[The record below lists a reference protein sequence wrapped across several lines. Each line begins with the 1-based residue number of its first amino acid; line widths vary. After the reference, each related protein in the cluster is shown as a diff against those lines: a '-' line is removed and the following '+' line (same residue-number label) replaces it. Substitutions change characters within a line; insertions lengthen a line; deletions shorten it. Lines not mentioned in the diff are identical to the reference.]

1 VETALSH
8 IAEMVSANLIGN
20 GSTTICGVAPFESA
34 HAKDITVAGSKKYLK
49 LLDMCKASAVIV
61 PRHTTS
67 DALNLLQV
75 DHPLVAFAKVIAF
88 FHPTR
93 KLPAQIHP
101 TAHIGE
107 GVEWGNDVCVGA
119 CAVIGNGVRLGDR
132 TQIHAGAVIA
142 DDVIIG
148 DDVTVFP
155 NVTVLDR
162 CRIGNRVNIQ
172 AGSVIGS
179 DGFGFAPDGEK
190 YHKIPHVGTVC
201 IEDDVEIGA
210 NNTIDRATFGE
221 TRICRGVKTDNLVH
235 IAHNVTVGKNSV
247 IVAQVGISGSVQIG
261 EKAVV
266 AGQAGI
272 AGHLRIGDRAVIGPQ
287 AGIVKDVAEGQMVVG
302 APGTEPRRYYRI
314 LRTMQNLPEL
324 KKRLD
329 VIEKTLR
336 THLKMTKSE

>member
-1 VETALSH
+1 
-8 IAEMVSANLIGN
+8 M
-20 GSTTICGVAPFESA
+20 
-34 HAKDITVAGSKKYLK
+34 
-49 LLDMCKASAVIV
+49 
-61 PRHTTS
+61 
-67 DALNLLQV
+67 
-75 DHPLVAFAKVIAF
+75 AFAKVIAF
-88 FHPTR
+88 FHPAR
-93 KLPAQIHP
+93 NLPAQIHP

-107 GVEWGNDVCVGA
+107 GVECGHDVGVGA

-155 NVTVLDR
+155 NVTVLER
-162 CRIGNRVNIQ
+162 CRIGSRVNIH
-172 AGSVIGS
+172 AGSVIGG

-190 YHKIPHVGTVC
+190 YHKIPHVGTVH

-235 IAHNVTVGKNSV
+235 IAHNVTVGENTV
-247 IVAQVGISGSVQIG
+247 IVAQVGISGSVRIG
-261 EKAVV
+261 KHAVV

-272 AGHLRIGDRAVIGPQ
+272 SGHLKIGDRAVVGPQ
-287 AGIVKDVAEGQMVVG
+287 AGIVKDVAEGERVVG
-302 APGTEPRRYYRI
+302 APGTEPKRYYRI

-329 VIEKTLR
+329 VLEKTLR
-336 THLKMTKSE
+336 KITKSE

>member
-1 VETALSH
+1 METVLSQ
-8 IAEMVSANLIGN
+8 IAEMLNATIVGDGN
-20 GSTTICGVAPFESA
+20 TIICGVAPFERA
-34 HAKDITVAGSKKYLK
+34 RAKDITVAASKQYLK
-49 LLDMCKASAVIV
+49 QLDMCKASAVIV
-61 PRHTTS
+61 PRHS
-67 DALNLLQV
+67 ASVALNLLQV

-88 FHPTR
+88 FHPNR
-93 KLPAQIHP
+93 NLAAQIHP

-107 GVEWGNDVCVGA
+107 GVDCGNDVCVGA

-148 DDVTVFP
+148 EDVTVFP
-155 NVTVLDR
+155 NVTVLER
-162 CRIGNRVNIQ
+162 CRIGNRVNIH

-179 DGFGFAPDGEK
+179 DGFGFASDGEK
-190 YHKIPHVGTVC
+190 YHKIPHVGTVL

-235 IAHNVTVGKNSV
+235 IAHNVTVGENTV

-261 EKAVV
+261 RHAVV

-272 AGHLRIGDRAVIGPQ
+272 AGHLKIGDRAVVGPR
-287 AGIVKDVAEGQMVVG
+287 AGIVKDVAEGERVVG
-302 APGTEPRRYYRI
+302 APGTEPKRYYRI

-329 VIEKTLR
+329 VLEKTLR
-336 THLKMTKSE
+336 KITKSE

>member
-1 VETALSH
+1 MVKTALSH
-8 IAEMVSANLIGN
+8 IAEMIGAHLIGD
-20 GSTTICGVAPFESA
+20 GRTTICGVAPFERA
-34 HAKDITVAGSKKYLK
+34 RAEDITVAGNNKYLK
-49 LLDMCKASAVIV
+49 QLDICRASAVIV
-61 PRHTTS
+61 PRSTTF

-88 FHPTR
+88 FHPAR
-93 KLPAQIHP
+93 KLPVQIHP
-101 TAHIGE
+101 TAHIGD
-107 GVEWGNDVCVGA
+107 GVEWGNEVCIGA

-132 TQIHAGAVIA
+132 TQVHAGAVIA
-142 DDVIIG
+142 DDVIVG

-155 NVTVLDR
+155 NVTVLER
-162 CRIGNRVNIQ
+162 CRIGNRVNIH

-190 YHKIPHVGTVC
+190 HHKIPHVGTVC

-235 IAHNVTVGKNSV
+235 IAHNVTVGENSL
-247 IVAQVGISGSVQIG
+247 IVAQVGVSGSVQIG
-261 EKAVV
+261 KHAVV

-272 AGHLRIGDRAVIGPQ
+272 AGHLKIGDRAVIGPQ
-287 AGIVKDVAEGQMVVG
+287 SGIVKDVADGEMVIG
-302 APGTEPRRYYRI
+302 APGTDPKRYYRI
-314 LRTMQNLPEL
+314 LRTLQNLPEL

-336 THLKMTKSE
+336 KMTKCK